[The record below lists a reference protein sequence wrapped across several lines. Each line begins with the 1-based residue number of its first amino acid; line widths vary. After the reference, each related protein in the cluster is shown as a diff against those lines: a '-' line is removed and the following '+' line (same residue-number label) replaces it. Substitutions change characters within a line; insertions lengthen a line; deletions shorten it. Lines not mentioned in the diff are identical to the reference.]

1 MNRKQLE
8 YFIEA
13 YRCRNIQ
20 MAANHLY
27 ITHQGLSR
35 VIRSLEEE
43 LGETLFLRSN
53 RGLEP
58 TDYATALIPHVQS
71 LLDTYARIDGL
82 QTLAGQQKAVVT
94 VYSLDHFIGFLGASF
109 LTGFHASFPDIT
121 LSVVDTSDDRALD
134 MLRGGKA
141 DFAIVNGPID
151 HTRFMA
157 TELLFSRYCFRI
169 NLDNPL
175 SRKPHLT
182 VKDLNGQTVVGK
194 GREYHCFRSYMDQM
208 ILKHGIRLD
217 IPIETSDEELL
228 MELVENNVAI
238 AGTYEFSA
246 LTHCGP
252 NSVIRFLDDPNN
264 GQMMYLVERYSTP
277 PTRADRCFKT
287 YLLDWIQGHRSQ
299 LTEQTSQF

>member
-58 TDYATALIPHVQS
+58 TDYATAL
-71 LLDTYARIDGL
+71 
-82 QTLAGQQKAVVT
+82 
-94 VYSLDHFIGFLGASF
+94 
-109 LTGFHASFPDIT
+109 
-121 LSVVDTSDDRALD
+121 
-134 MLRGGKA
+134 
-141 DFAIVNGPID
+141 
-151 HTRFMA
+151 TR
-157 TELLFSRYCFRI
+157 
-169 NLDNPL
+169 
-175 SRKPHLT
+175 
-182 VKDLNGQTVVGK
+182 
-194 GREYHCFRSYMDQM
+194 
-208 ILKHGIRLD
+208 
-217 IPIETSDEELL
+217 
-228 MELVENNVAI
+228 
-238 AGTYEFSA
+238 
-246 LTHCGP
+246 CGP

-277 PTRADRCFKT
+277 PTRAGRCFKT

>member
-1 MNRKQLE
+1 M
-8 YFIEA
+8 
-13 YRCRNIQ
+13 
-20 MAANHLY
+20 
-27 ITHQGLSR
+27 
-35 VIRSLEEE
+35 
-43 LGETLFLRSN
+43 
-53 RGLEP
+53 
-58 TDYATALIPHVQS
+58 
-71 LLDTYARIDGL
+71 TYARIDGL

-194 GREYHCFRSYMDQM
+194 GREYNCFRNYIDQM
-208 ILKHGIRLD
+208 ILKHGIHID

-277 PTRADRCFKT
+277 PTRAGRCFKT

>member
-43 LGETLFLRSN
+43 LGGTLFLRSN

-58 TDYATALIPHVQS
+58 TDYATALVPHVQS
-71 LLDTYARIDGL
+71 ILDTYARIDGL

-94 VYSLDHFIGFLGASF
+94 VYTLDHFMGFLGSAF
-109 LTGFHASFPDIT
+109 LIGFHARYPDIT
-121 LSVVDTSDDRALD
+121 LSILDTSDDRALD

-151 HTRFMA
+151 HTRFSA
-157 TELLFSRYCFRI
+157 EALFFSRYCFRI
-169 NLDNPL
+169 HRDNPL
-175 SRKPHLT
+175 SQKPLLT
-182 VKDLNGQTVVGK
+182 VKDLNGQPIIGK
-194 GREYHCFRSYMDQM
+194 GREYNCFRNYIDQM
-208 ILKHGIRLD
+208 ILKHGIHID

-228 MELVENNVAI
+228 MELVEHNVAI

-246 LTHCGP
+246 LNYCGP

-264 GQMMYLVERYSTP
+264 GQMMYLAERYNTP
-277 PTRADRCFKT
+277 PTRAGRCFKT
-287 YLLDWIQGHRSQ
+287 YLLDWVRDHKPALSI
-299 LTEQTSQF
+299 